1 MNKKINLDKII
12 KIILVIY
19 HFLENIR
26 NYQIFCSKMNNTLQ
40 VYLHV
45 KRMVH
50 PTV

>member
-1 MNKKINLDKII
+1 MINLDKKI

-26 NYQIFCSKMNNTLQ
+26 NYQIFCTKMNANSK

-45 KRMVH
+45 KRVVH
-50 PTV
+50 STV